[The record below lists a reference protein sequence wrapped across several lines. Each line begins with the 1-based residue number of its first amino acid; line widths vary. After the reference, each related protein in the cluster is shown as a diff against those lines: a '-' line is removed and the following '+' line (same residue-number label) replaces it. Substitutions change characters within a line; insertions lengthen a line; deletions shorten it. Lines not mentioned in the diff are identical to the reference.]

1 MRHSNSCNVYS
12 EVDGMQALLNY
23 HTQCC
28 GPCKILL
35 HPKWGS
41 HVYPASLFTTA
52 PLDVVKQ
59 VIESTTTGDA
69 DVAAAGQ
76 ADDSTTTT

>member
-1 MRHSNSCNVYS
+1 
-12 EVDGMQALLNY
+12 MQALLKY

-52 PLDVVKQ
+52 PLDVVVQ
-59 VIESTTTGDA
+59 VIDESTRTGDV

-76 ADDSTTTT
+76 ADDSTTT